1 MSKDNLTNSRFGKWG
16 WSIIFYSFL
25 LYYFWAGLAVDG
37 LNVYTTVFSETYGL
51 DYNTILG
58 YATPAGI
65 LSVIAGIIAGRLLI
79 KTGVR
84 KMSGVALIIT
94 GIIYM
99 LFGYMAKTHIAY
111 LIFLSLFTMVSTIFG
126 LIANAALMSNWFP
139 RKKGIA
145 LGWSTMG
152 APFCTA
158 TFVALL
164 SALVAAFG
172 IGVACLIVGIVV
184 VIFGIVTF
192 FWIKDYPEEVGAYP
206 DNLKEGSEILSAQL
220 EEVRS
225 YKSPFT
231 IKVLL
236 KDKDMWLMSLG
247 FGMLWMVTVGIVS
260 QFIPRMLSVGY
271 DLSKALMMLTIASII
286 GLFGSYFWGWL
297 DQKTNT
303 KLAALIYSA
312 SYIIALLLLIQGSPV
327 AANIAIV
334 FVGLGIGGL
343 LNLMPSMVISVY
355 GRYDF
360 PAANSLVSPI
370 ASLLQKGA
378 FIIMAVLLAQS
389 GGNYSMPYAVFI
401 GIDILGAI
409 LLMFVTKEC
418 KGKVQT
424 TA

>member
-1 MSKDNLTNSRFGKWG
+1 MDKKALTSSKFGKWG
-16 WSIIFYSFL
+16 WSIIAYSFL

-37 LNVYTTVFSETYGL
+37 LNIYTTAFSATYGL

-65 LSVIAGIIAGRLLI
+65 IGVIGGIIAGRLI
-79 KTGVR
+79 MKTGAR
-84 KMSGVALIIT
+84 KMAAVTLIAT

-99 LFGYMAKTHIAY
+99 LFGYLATTHISY
-111 LIFLSLFTMVSTIFG
+111 LIFLSLFTFVSMAFG
-126 LIANAALMSNWFP
+126 LIANTALMSNWFP

-158 TFVALL
+158 TFVAIL
-164 SALVAAFG
+164 SVLVGRFG
-172 IGVACLIVGIVV
+172 IGNACLIIGIVV
-184 VIFGIVTF
+184 VVFGIVSF
-192 FWIKDYPEEVGAYP
+192 FWVKDYPEEVGAYP
-206 DNLKEGSEILSAQL
+206 DNIPEGGEQLAAQL
-220 EEVRS
+220 AEMRS

-231 IKVLL
+231 VKVLL

-260 QFIPRMLSVGY
+260 QFVPRMLSVGY
-271 DLSKALMMLTIASII
+271 DNPTALMMLTVAAII

-303 KLAALIYSA
+303 KLASLIYSA
-312 SYIIALLLLIQGSPV
+312 SYIIALLLLIQGSQI
-327 AANIAIV
+327 ACYIAIV

-343 LNLMPSMVISVY
+343 LNLMPSMVITVY
-355 GRYDF
+355 GRHDF
-360 PAANSLVSPI
+360 ASANSLVSPI
-370 ASLLQKGA
+370 ASLMQKFA

-389 GGNYSMPYAVFI
+389 GGSYTLPYTVFI
-401 GIDILGAI
+401 VIDIVGAA

-418 KGKVQT
+418 KGKT
-424 TA
+424 GI

>member
-1 MSKDNLTNSRFGKWG
+1 MGKDNLTNSKFGKWG
-16 WSIIFYSFL
+16 WSIILYSFL

-37 LNVYTTVFSETYGL
+37 LNVYTTAFSATYGL

-65 LSVIAGIIAGRLLI
+65 LGVVAGIIAGRLLA
-79 KTGVR
+79 KTGIR
-84 KMSGVALIIT
+84 KMSGVTLIAT

-99 LFGYMAKTHIAY
+99 MFGFMAKTHTSY
-111 LIFLSLFTMVSTIFG
+111 FIFLTLFTVVSTPFG
-126 LIANAALMSNWFP
+126 LITNTALVANWFP

-164 SALVAAFG
+164 SALVGAFG
-172 IGVACLIVGIVV
+172 IGIACMIIGIVV

-192 FWIKDYPEEVGAYP
+192 FWIRDYPEEVGAYP
-206 DNLKEGSEILSAQL
+206 DNIKEGSEQLSTQL
-220 EEVRS
+220 EQARS

-231 IKVLL
+231 IGVLL
-236 KDKDMWLMSLG
+236 KDKDMWLMALG

-260 QFIPRMLSVGY
+260 QFIPRMMSVGY
-271 DLSKALMMLTIASII
+271 DLSTALTMLTVASII

-303 KLAALIYSA
+303 KLASLIYSA
-312 SYIIALLLLIQGSPV
+312 SYIIALLLLIQGSTV

-343 LNLMPSMVISVY
+343 LNLMPSMVITVY

-389 GGNYSMPYAVFI
+389 GGDYSMPYAVFI
-401 GIDILGAI
+401 GIDIVGAI

-418 KGKVQT
+418 KGKV
-424 TA
+424 